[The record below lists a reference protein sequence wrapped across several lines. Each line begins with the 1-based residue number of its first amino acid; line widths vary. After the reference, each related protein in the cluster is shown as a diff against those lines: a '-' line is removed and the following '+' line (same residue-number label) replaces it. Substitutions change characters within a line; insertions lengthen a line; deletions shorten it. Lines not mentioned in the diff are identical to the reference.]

1 MIDKLIQF
9 FDNRVRKGFESGSPE
24 DSEHS
29 LRLAAAVLMIE
40 LMGADF
46 EAAPEERERIMEL
59 IRERYLLSAQETRDL
74 VELAEAEA
82 AEATSLQQF
91 TRTLT
96 ENLEMEEREHLVEL
110 LWDVA
115 YADGRVDKYEEHL
128 MRRLADLLYVSHAA
142 FIRTKHRAAERAP
155 SS

>member
-1 MIDKLIQF
+1 
-9 FDNRVRKGFESGSPE
+9 
-24 DSEHS
+24 
-29 LRLAAAVLMIE
+29 MIE

-46 EAAPEERERIMEL
+46 EATPEERERILEL
-59 IRERYLLSAQETRDL
+59 VGERYDLTTAETHDL

-91 TRTLT
+91 TRELT
-96 ENLEMEEREHLVEL
+96 ENLEMEDREHLVEL

-128 MRRLADLLYVSHAA
+128 LRRIAGLLYVSHAA

-155 SS
+155 SA

>member
-1 MIDKLIQF
+1 MIDRLIDF
-9 FDNRVRKGFESGSPE
+9 FDNRVRGGFESGRGA
-24 DSEHS
+24 DREHS
-29 LRLAAAVLMIE
+29 LQLSAAVLMIE

-46 EAAPEERERIMEL
+46 EATPEERERILEL
-59 IRERYLLSAQETRDL
+59 VRERYDLTTAETHEL

-91 TRTLT
+91 TRELT
-96 ENLEMEEREHLVEL
+96 ENLDMEDREHLVEL

-128 MRRLADLLYVSHAA
+128 LRRIAGLLYVSHAA

-155 SS
+155 SA